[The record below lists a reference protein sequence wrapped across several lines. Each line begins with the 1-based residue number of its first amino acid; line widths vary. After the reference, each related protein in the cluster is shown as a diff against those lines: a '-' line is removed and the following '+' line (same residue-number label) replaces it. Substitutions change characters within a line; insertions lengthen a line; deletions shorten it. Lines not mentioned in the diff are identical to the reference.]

1 MRTEK
6 RSSSN
11 HFKKHP
17 LLYSVTAIIFVISL
31 IALAV
36 VISPNHLRIQRDT
49 LFVISAIYLLVS
61 SSLFL
66 WISLRDQDQ
75 ELVGVLPKTIEELK
89 RIGKE
94 YYRNTAA
101 IEQNS
106 ERFEKLH
113 NSLEQE
119 IRNLV
124 ESNKSTSE
132 DLMKLR
138 QEKGNFQRN
147 LDNWNESAIEFF
159 QTLER
164 GLETEENQER
174 YDVIKKNVEEFELIV
189 NKRGLY
195 RIIPVINSKFDE
207 TQHESKGEE
216 ISSEVENGA
225 ILKYQKWGYRLGS
238 EVRIK
243 AEVIRAKKS
252 ESSIDSSQKDTLEEV
267 PKIIESEY

>member
-36 VISPNHLRIQRDT
+36 VISPNRLRIQRDT

-66 WISLRDQDQ
+66 WISLREQDQ

-124 ESNKSTSE
+124 DSNKSTSE

-138 QEKGNFQRN
+138 QENGNCQRELN
-147 LDNWNESAIEFF
+147 NWYKSAVDFF
-159 QTLER
+159 KHLER
-164 GLETEENQER
+164 GLETEKNHER
-174 YDVIKKNVEEFELIV
+174 IEVIQKNIREFEMLV
-189 NKRGLY
+189 NNRGLH
-195 RIIPVINSKFDE
+195 RIIPSINDNFDA
-207 TQHESKGEE
+207 TQHEFKVEE
-216 ISSEVENGA
+216 ISSEVEDGS
-225 ILKYQKWGYRLGS
+225 ILKCNRWGYRLG
-238 EVRIK
+238 EKVLEP
-243 AEVIRAKKS
+243 AAVILAKKP
-252 ESSIDSSQKDTLEEV
+252 ESSDSTQAETPVETPQDIKT
-267 PKIIESEY
+267 ES

>member
-36 VISPNHLRIQRDT
+36 VISPNRLRIQRDT

-174 YDVIKKNVEEFELIV
+174 HDVIKKNIEEFELIV
-189 NKRGLY
+189 NKRGLS
-195 RIIPVINSKFDE
+195 RIIPYINSKIDE
-207 TQHESKGEE
+207 KEHEFKGKET
-216 ISSEVENGA
+216 SSEVEDGS
-225 ILKYQKWGYRLGS
+225 ILKCTRWGYRLG
-238 EVRIK
+238 EKVLQR
-243 AEVIRAKKS
+243 AVVILAKKP
-252 ESSIDSSQKDTLEEV
+252 ESLDSAQEQTPVETLQD
-267 PKIIESEY
+267 IETES

>member
-6 RSSSN
+6 RSSST

-17 LLYSVTAIIFVISL
+17 LLYGVTAIIFVISL

-36 VISPNHLRIQRDT
+36 VISPNPLRIQRDT

-132 DLMKLR
+132 ELMKLR

-174 YDVIKKNVEEFELIV
+174 HDVIKKNIEEFELIV
-189 NKRGLY
+189 NKRGLS
-195 RIIPVINSKFDE
+195 RIIPYINSKIDE
-207 TQHESKGEE
+207 KEHEFKGKET
-216 ISSEVENGA
+216 SSEVENGS
-225 ILKYQKWGYRLGS
+225 ILKCTRWGYRLG
-238 EVRIK
+238 EKVLQR
-243 AEVIRAKKS
+243 AVVILAKKP
-252 ESSIDSSQKDTLEEV
+252 ESLDSAQEQTPVETLQD
-267 PKIIESEY
+267 IETES